1 MFGPG
6 IYTTPV
12 SSSKHTANSSFSLGF
27 NGYGSQKPMSMRRTI
42 IFVRICML
50 CLFVVLFVINPSIY
64 GMQNIIGLVLI
75 TDMIV
80 YVTNR
85 VLIT

>member
-1 MFGPG
+1 
-6 IYTTPV
+6 
-12 SSSKHTANSSFSLGF
+12 
-27 NGYGSQKPMSMRRTI
+27 MSMRRTI